1 MTIGENT
8 REGVQNAGHENA
20 NNESPVV
27 PPQATTDEMFD
38 DFLQQLCNE
47 DDIFPLGEDV
57 FDGLLQPNNESNPLD
72 DVLLGVLKEMEEG
85 ELREM
90 VADTPSHS
98 VTKDA
103 TPTVPF
109 ASENCSNS
117 SFSFPQ
123 SNPNAWNQP
132 SGMNNTTVGF
142 GNMMFP
148 DTAGNSLNQFQ
159 SPSFPMLTCGSSS
172 SSIHQPF
179 PKPLQFQAIGITI
192 RGTPAMKHRFNQGL
206 VSPPPPSLTD
216 FHSFVLAADWRSTLR
231 IVSFLPTKTVNYTLK

>member
-1 MTIGENT
+1 
-8 REGVQNAGHENA
+8 
-20 NNESPVV
+20 
-27 PPQATTDEMFD
+27 MFD

-148 DTAGNSLNQFQ
+148 DTAGNSMNQFQ

-216 FHSFVLAADWRSTLR
+216 FHSFVCAWQGCLIGKIYSNRESLNVAKAVRKPTSPVTLAADWRSTLR